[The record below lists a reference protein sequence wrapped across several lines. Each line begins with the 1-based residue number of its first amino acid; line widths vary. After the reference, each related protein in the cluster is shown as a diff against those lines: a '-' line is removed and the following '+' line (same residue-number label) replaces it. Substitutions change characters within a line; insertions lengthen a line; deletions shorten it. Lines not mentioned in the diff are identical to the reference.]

1 MKKVLIKTLLVCVGV
16 LVFPFVVTL
25 FLTSEP
31 KETAFF
37 DYNDFE
43 IYSEKNGV
51 KEKLDFNDYLVGVIA
66 ANMPAGYHLEALKA
80 QAVIVRTYA
89 LHNILLLG
97 EESPGKKAF
106 TTSELGLSYID
117 LNDMEEYWTSDEY
130 LNYFTKLENS
140 IYGTDGEV
148 ISYDGE
154 LILPMFFYTGS
165 GHTRNASEAWDVD
178 VPYLTSVSS
187 KQDVTS
193 IDYLKITEYDINEII
208 QLIDAYY
215 DIEISEDEFFKQ
227 VEVIGRDGVGYVT
240 QVEIGDEIV
249 SGEEF
254 AKVIGL
260 NSNHFYIEEFEGLVR
275 IICTGVGHGI
285 GLSQYGAN
293 AMASDG
299 YSYNEILAHYYPGTR
314 LASYIQK
321 E

>member
-178 VPYLTSVSS
+178 VP
-187 KQDVTS
+187 
-193 IDYLKITEYDINEII
+193 
-208 QLIDAYY
+208 
-215 DIEISEDEFFKQ
+215 
-227 VEVIGRDGVGYVT
+227 
-240 QVEIGDEIV
+240 
-249 SGEEF
+249 
-254 AKVIGL
+254 
-260 NSNHFYIEEFEGLVR
+260 
-275 IICTGVGHGI
+275 
-285 GLSQYGAN
+285 
-293 AMASDG
+293 
-299 YSYNEILAHYYPGTR
+299 
-314 LASYIQK
+314 
-321 E
+321 